1 MKTYNP
7 NFTSEERQVLTET
20 LFAIMR
26 NHQSQLAIRD
36 PIVMLTVDLAG
47 DNLTQV
53 DMDNLRHIL
62 EQILSGPV
70 SLELRTQ
77 YETCLRKLE
86 LAFN

>member
-53 DMDNLRHIL
+53 DMDNLRLIL
-62 EQILSGPV
+62 EHILSGPV
-70 SLELRTQ
+70 SLELRAQ
-77 YETCLRKLE
+77 YETCLSKLE